1 MTLFTTSAI
10 YGMTI
15 ATMFP
20 IIAFL
25 VLVIKYHSYKKQ
37 RVETIKSNYSWISD
51 PERKQRYVNDDL
63 NNINHFGKWAMNN
76 HMGKLYIIIVLFV
89 TLFATTAIIYGGVYD
104 TRSQEGIKYHTML
117 AEREDIIDSGFERFT
132 ARNFNKRLVE
142 QQQYSIN
149 PNYKYNFT
157 GDYDWFAIEPI
168 KIK

>member
-10 YGMTI
+10 YGLTI
-15 ATMFP
+15 ATMLP
-20 IIAFL
+20 VIAFF

-37 RVETIKSNYSWISD
+37 RIKSIKSSYGWVSD
-51 PERKQRYVNDDL
+51 PERRQEYINDSL
-63 NNINHFGKWAMNN
+63 NDISNFGNWAMNN
-76 HMGKLYIIIVLFV
+76 HMGKLYIITVLFV

-117 AEREDIIDSGFERFT
+117 AERKDIIDSGFERFT
-132 ARNFNKRLVE
+132 AGSFNQRLVE

-168 KIK
+168 KFK

>member
-10 YGMTI
+10 YGLTI
-15 ATMFP
+15 ATMLP
-20 IIAFL
+20 VIAFF

-37 RVETIKSNYSWISD
+37 RIKSIKSSYGWVSD
-51 PERKQRYVNDDL
+51 PERRQEYINDSL
-63 NNINHFGKWAMNN
+63 NDISNFGNWAMNN
-76 HMGKLYIIIVLFV
+76 HMGKLYIITVLFV

-132 ARNFNKRLVE
+132 AGSFNKRFVE